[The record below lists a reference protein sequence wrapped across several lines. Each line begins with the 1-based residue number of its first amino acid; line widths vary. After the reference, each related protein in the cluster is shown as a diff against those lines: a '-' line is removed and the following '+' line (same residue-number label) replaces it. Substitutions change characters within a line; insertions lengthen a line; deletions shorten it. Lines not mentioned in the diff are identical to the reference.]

1 MKRNKLNLIVIFMVL
16 IYVFFSTTAVFAQST
31 SGDDVTRRID
41 AAFRA
46 RNVGS
51 LKLILEENEGSK
63 NYSAIEKYVL
73 KNARTCLI
81 NNDLQMASD
90 AALALI
96 DANLDNFEA
105 VEFFTQVEKAI
116 TKREE
121 EKRKEEQAKQLEEF
135 KKITSEEKQKDT
147 IKKEYKTFTHE
158 ETGETVYLDQDYN
171 MRFTQT
177 SWCFY
182 FGFLD
187 VSVVIDAGDV
197 SPKYGF
203 GVNGN
208 WIYRDDAFSVG
219 AEGSGDVHIIS
230 FAGYQNIISSLKA
243 VVIGSM
249 NSINHNLFLR
259 LGFSSYFTTLD
270 SEGGTKSAIPID
282 FMGPTIGV
290 GYRDFKIF
298 NFLTDTFIDY
308 NFGHLFTKNV
318 YTSLDAGI
326 NFTLVLA
333 DLNKVD
339 VGITFGFYAP
349 FMITST
355 GVHNQIKAIISMG
368 VGNND

>member
-1 MKRNKLNLIVIFMVL
+1 MKRNKFKLILIFMVL
-16 IYVFFSTTAVFAQST
+16 IFAFIGTGVLSAQAAA
-31 SGDDVTRRID
+31 GDDVTRRID

-46 RNVGS
+46 KNIGA
-51 LKLILEENEGSK
+51 LKLILAENEGAK
-63 NYSAIEKYVL
+63 NYAAIEKYVL

-105 VEFFTQVEKAI
+105 VDFFTQVEKAMV
-116 TKREE
+116 KREE
-121 EKRKEEQAKQLEEF
+121 EKKREEQAKQLEEF
-135 KKITSEEKQKDT
+135 KKIASEEKQKDT
-147 IKKEYKTFTHE
+147 IKKEYKTFTNE

-182 FGFLD
+182 FGVLD
-187 VSVVIDAGDV
+187 VNVVIDAGDV

-203 GVNGN
+203 GLNGN
-208 WIYRDDAFSVG
+208 WIYRDDAFSAG
-219 AEGSGDVHIIS
+219 FEGCADVHIIS
-230 FAGYQNIISSLKA
+230 FAGYQNIISSAKA
-243 VVIGSM
+243 TMIGAM
-249 NSINHNLFLR
+249 NSINHSLFLR
-259 LGFSSYFTTLD
+259 LGISSYFTTLD
-270 SEGGTKSAIPID
+270 SNGGTQSAIPVD
-282 FMGPTIGV
+282 FIGPTIGI

-298 NFLTDTFIDY
+298 NFHTDTYIDY

-333 DLNKVD
+333 DLNKVA
-339 VGITFGFYAP
+339 VGITFGFYDT
-349 FMITST
+349 FMITAT
-355 GVHNQIKAIISMG
+355 GVHNQTKAIISMG

>member
-1 MKRNKLNLIVIFMVL
+1 MVL
-16 IYVFFSTTAVFAQST
+16 IFAIKGTTTVFAQAA

-46 RNVGS
+46 RNIGS
-51 LKLILEENEGSK
+51 LKLILEENEGAK

-73 KNARTCLI
+73 KNARACLI
-81 NNDLQMASD
+81 NNDLEMASD

-105 VEFFTQVEKAI
+105 VEFFTQVEKAM

-121 EKRKEEQAKQLEEF
+121 ERRKEEQAKQLEEF
-135 KKITSEEKQKDT
+135 KKIATEEKQKDT

-182 FGFLD
+182 FGVLD
-187 VSVVIDAGDV
+187 VNVVIDAGDV

-203 GVNGN
+203 GLNGN
-208 WIYRDDAFSVG
+208 WIYRDDAFSAG
-219 AEGSGDVHIIS
+219 FEGSADLHIIS
-230 FAGYQNIISSLKA
+230 FAGYQNIISSAKA
-243 VVIGSM
+243 VVIGSL
-249 NSINHNLFLR
+249 NSLNHNLFLR
-259 LGFSSYFTTLD
+259 LGVSSFFTTLD
-270 SEGGTKSAIPID
+270 SEGGTKSAIPVD
-282 FMGPTIGV
+282 FIGPTLGV

-318 YTSLDAGI
+318 YTSFDAGI

-333 DLNKVD
+333 DLNKVS
-339 VGITFGFYAP
+339 VAFTFGLFDT
-349 FMITST
+349 FMLTSS